1 MGRSLTVMTQNISQD
16 AIAAAFS
23 AALDLARDQ
32 MGNTAPNPSVGCV
45 LLDQG
50 GEVLASAAHF
60 GLPHAEVRAITQAQ
74 SLGVADRI
82 HTVVVTLEPCNHTG
96 RTGPCSHA
104 ILATSAQALWYAL
117 PDPTA
122 QAAGGA
128 AHLAAAGLDV
138 RSLDQLDHPQQD
150 ALLSDAHRLIAPFL
164 TRITKHRPFVTVKQ
178 ALDGQGSMIPPAGQK
193 TFTGP
198 QALQLAH
205 ELRRRADAI
214 MTGSGTILADHP
226 AFNVRHVADF
236 AGKSRILAILDR
248 RGRVCDDYL
257 RAAKSR
263 GLRPMI
269 VTDLAQALADLA
281 DMGCNEV
288 LVEAGPSILDS
299 LAPTDLWDEW
309 VLIRHSQSGDD
320 ITISNNISRD

>member
-1 MGRSLTVMTQNISQD
+1 MGRNLTVMTQNISQD

-23 AALDLARDQ
+23 AAFDLARDQ

-104 ILATSAQALWYAL
+104 ILATSAQAVWYGL

-138 RSLDQLDHPQQD
+138 RALDQLDHPKRA
-150 ALLSDAHRLIAPFL
+150 ALLSDAHRLIAPFV

-178 ALDGQGSMIPPAGQK
+178 ALDGQGSMIPPKGQK

-198 QALQLAH
+198 KALQLAH

-214 MTGSGTILADHP
+214 LTGSGTILADNP
-226 AFNVRHVADF
+226 AFNVRHVPDF
-236 AGKSRILAILDR
+236 TAKSRILAILDR
-248 RGRVCDDYL
+248 RGRISDDYL
-257 RAAKSR
+257 NAAQSR

-269 VTDLAQALADLA
+269 VTDLAHALAKLA

-288 LVEAGPSILDS
+288 LIEAGPSILNS
-299 LAPTDLWDEW
+299 LEPTDLWDEW
-309 VLIRHSQSGDD
+309 VLIRHSPSGDD
-320 ITISNNISRD
+320 ITISNNISGD

>member
-1 MGRSLTVMTQNISQD
+1 MGRKLTVVTQNISQD

-23 AALDLARDQ
+23 AAFDLARDQ

-45 LLDQG
+45 LLDQAG
-50 GEVLASAAHF
+50 VVLASAAHI
-60 GLPHAEVRAITQAQ
+60 GLPHAEVRAIAQAQ

-104 ILATSAQALWYAL
+104 ILATSATAVWYAL
-117 PDPTA
+117 PDPSA

-128 AHLAAAGLDV
+128 AHLAVAGLDV
-138 RSLDQLDHPQQD
+138 RALAALDHPNRA
-150 ALLSDAHRLIAPFL
+150 ALLTDAKRVIAPFVS
-164 TRITKHRPFVTVKQ
+164 RITKHRPFVTVKQ
-178 ALDGQGSMIPPAGQK
+178 ALDGQGSMIPPKGQK

-198 QALQLAH
+198 KALQLAH
-205 ELRRRADAI
+205 ELRRRSDAI
-214 MTGSGTILADHP
+214 LTGSGTILADNP
-226 AFNVRHVADF
+226 SFNVRHVPDF

-248 RGRVCDDYL
+248 RGRTPNEYL
-257 RAAKSR
+257 TAAHSR

-269 VTDLAQALADLA
+269 VTDLGTALTDLA
-281 DMGCNEV
+281 QMGCNEV

-299 LAPTDLWDEW
+299 LRAAGLWDEW
-309 VLIRHSQSGDD
+309 VLIRHSQFGDD
-320 ITISNNISRD
+320 ITISYNISGD